1 MKEFINIVLPVFS
14 KFKNISISYGDK
26 KNIQDAV
33 MQSFGLSNLKL
44 LRDKY
49 EGVLF
54 LDLFTNK
61 IIGEIAVRKILKI
74 DILDWDKIKPRNYK
88 PKINFNGVN
97 IKIITVKFGE
107 FPVIEKIN
115 KVPAIFVI
123 NREDKEAFICGV
135 ADVDTLNLKN
145 NVVKLK
151 NIATKSSETQVNFIA
166 FDKLKQF
173 VNQEEL
179 LSILKELKNN

>member
-14 KFKNISISYGDK
+14 KFKNISINYGDK

-33 MQSFGLSNLKL
+33 MQSFGLLNLKQ

-61 IIGEIAVRKILKI
+61 IIGEIAVRKMLKL
-74 DILDWDKIKPRNYK
+74 DILDWDKIKPRSHK
-88 PKINFNGVN
+88 PKINFNGIN
-97 IKIITVKFGE
+97 IKIITVKYGKL
-107 FPVIEKIN
+107 PVIEKIN
-115 KVPAIFVI
+115 KEPTIFVL
-123 NREDKEAFICGV
+123 NREDKEAFICGL

-145 NVVKLK
+145 NVSKLK

-166 FDKLKQF
+166 FDKIKQF
-173 VNQEEL
+173 TTKEEL
-179 LSILKELKNN
+179 LNYLK